1 MSDQLFGA
9 KAPAPGSDQATEVD
23 VDSVKAR
30 FSKEDGTVD
39 VDALLKAKAHADKHI
54 AKVEAEHAETKADR
68 DRRLTY
74 EDMIS
79 KINANRD
86 STSRTPPQEETER
99 EVDPTQVIPEDLI
112 SKKVDEMLTKK
123 QQEARRVDNV
133 AYAAQEL
140 TKVWGEDYTDKL
152 LNRAKEL
159 NLSQDF
165 LRDLARENPQGF
177 LKIVVPSAPKAVER
191 SFTPPQSSQRAYTQ
205 SEDTGVRNWAYYQKI
220 KKSDPERYKSGEI
233 AVEMDRQAQKLGD
246 AFYK

>member
-1 MSDQLFGA
+1 MSDQLFGS
-9 KAPAPGSDQATEVD
+9 KEPGPSADHTTEVD

-30 FSKEDGTVD
+30 FSKEDGSID
-39 VDALLKAKAHADKHI
+39 VEALLKAKAHADKHI
-54 AKVEAEHAETKADR
+54 AKVEAEHAETKAER

-86 STSRTPPQEETER
+86 SASRTPPQEETER
-99 EVDPTQVIPEDLI
+99 EDNPTQVIPEDLI
-112 SKKVDEMLTKK
+112 AKKVDEMLTKK
-123 QQEARRVDNV
+123 QQEDRQVANV

-140 TKVWGEDYTDKL
+140 TKVWGDDYTDKL
-152 LNRAKEL
+152 INRAKEL

-165 LRDLARENPQGF
+165 LRDLARDNPQGF
-177 LKIVVPSAPKAVER
+177 LKIVVPSAPKQVER
-191 SFTPPQSSQRAYTQ
+191 SFTPPQSSQRSYTQ